1 MRALLILLA
10 MVTLGAAPPPA
21 LPPVAIYTGMTLID
35 GTGAPPRTDM
45 AVVTRGDTIEAVL
58 PAATLT
64 PAQRAGAMV
73 HNLRGRFLLP
83 GLIDAHQHLATP
95 PDRRAAEAAMAR
107 ALAGGITGLRIMADD
122 LRSIAELD
130 RAVRTGE
137 IAGPDL
143 HFAALVAGP
152 GFFDDPRTAAAATGW
167 APGTAPWMQAI
178 DARTDLP
185 LAIARARGTG
195 AAALKIYAD
204 LSPRLV
210 AALTREAHRQ
220 GLPVWAHAMVFPTRP
235 AAVIAAGP
243 DTISHTCYLGYQKS
257 PAPPARYRDRS
268 PVEPSWFD
276 GPDDPVMAR
285 MFDEIRRRGIVLDA
299 TLRVY
304 RELERQSAAA
314 GRRPYCTLDLA
325 ARLTAQAHRHAV
337 AIAAGTDGDTPP
349 GARDPA
355 LFDEL
360 ELLVARAGLTP
371 MDAIRSATSI
381 AARAAGQ
388 ERRVGRIAPG
398 LVANMVVLARDPLS
412 DIANMRSAVATVKHG
427 RLVPRG

>member
-1 MRALLILLA
+1 MRALLILFALLA
-10 MVTLGAAPPPA
+10 LGAAPPPA
-21 LPPVAIYTGMTLID
+21 PVAIYTGMTLID
-35 GTGAPPRTDM
+35 GTGAPPRSDM
-45 AVVTRGDTIEAVL
+45 AVVTRGETIEAVI
-58 PAATLT
+58 PAAALT
-64 PAQRAGAMV
+64 DAQRQGARV
-73 HNLRGRFLLP
+73 HDLSGRFLLP

-95 PDRRAAEAAMAR
+95 PDRRAAEASMAR
-107 ALAGGITGLRIMADD
+107 ALASGITGLRIMADD

-130 RAVRTGE
+130 RAAQTGE
-137 IAGPDL
+137 ILGPDL

-152 GFFDDPRTAAAATGW
+152 GFFDDPRTAAAASGW
-167 APGTAPWMQAI
+167 APGAAPWMQAI
-178 DARTDLP
+178 DARTKLP

-195 AAALKIYAD
+195 AGALKIYAD
-204 LSPRLV
+204 LPPRLV

-220 GLPVWAHAMVFPTRP
+220 GLTVWAHGMVFPALP
-235 AAVIAAGP
+235 AQVIAAGP
-243 DTISHTCYLGYQKS
+243 DTISHTCYLGYQKA

-268 PVEPSWFD
+268 PIEPAWFE
-276 GPDDPVMAR
+276 GADDPVMAR
-285 MFDEIRRRGIVLDA
+285 MFGEMRRRGIVLDA

-325 ARLTAQAHRHAV
+325 ARLTAQAHAHGV

-371 MDAIRSATSI
+371 MDAIRAATSV

-388 ERRVGRIAPG
+388 ERMIGRIAPG
-398 LVANMVVLARDPLS
+398 FRANMAVLARDPLAE
-412 DIANMRSAVATVKHG
+412 IANMRSAVATVKRG
-427 RLVPRG
+427 RLISRN